1 MSEANLNGGVPSIDP
16 DGDDANQL
24 MDIPEDLPL
33 LPVRDVVVFPYMILP
48 LFVGRDKSVEA
59 VEQALQGNR
68 MIFLATQK
76 ELSIEDPEEDDLYE
90 MGTVAL
96 IMRMLKLPDGRV
108 KILVQGLSRARRL
121 KMTTMAPCLRAEVDN
136 LEETPVSGDD
146 FEAEA
151 HMRAV
156 REKLEQVINLGKAI
170 STDIMMVLESVEDNG
185 RLADI
190 VAANLNLKVADA
202 IEILTEVESKPRLEL
217 VHTLLDRELQ
227 VLTVQEKIKS
237 AAKDEMTKSQ
247 REYFLR
253 QQMKAIQEELGLT
266 DEHGEEI
273 EELRERIE
281 KTKMSKDTREVALKE
296 LKRLRDMS
304 PSSAEAGVIR
314 TYIEWLVDVPWK
326 KTTRD
331 RLDLIQAKEVLD
343 EDHYYLE
350 KVKERI
356 LEHLAVKKLKPST
369 KGPILCFVGPPG
381 VGKTSLG
388 KSIARAMGRKFARI
402 SLGGVRDEAEI
413 RGHRRTYVGAMPGRI
428 IQGLKRVGVAN
439 PVFMLDEIDKLGQD
453 FRGDPSS
460 ALLEVLDPA
469 QNDSFEDHYLNVAYD
484 LSKVMFICTANLAD
498 PIPHALLDRMEMIRL
513 AGYTREE
520 KLKIGARY
528 IVPRQMAEQGIN
540 EDYIRFT
547 EEALGTVVD
556 QYTREAGLR
565 NFEREVANICR
576 KVARKIAEGK
586 VKTYNIGKR
595 NVSTFLGPP
604 RFLRETESAVDQVG
618 VANGLA
624 WTQAGGE
631 ILHIEVGTM
640 KGAGKLTL
648 TGQLGDVMKESA
660 VAALTWVRA
669 NVEEFGGDD
678 KYFEKKDIHIH
689 VPAGAIPKDGP
700 SAGITIAT
708 ALMSMCTGRMVDH
721 SVAMTGEITLRGRV
735 LPIGGVKEKCLAA
748 MRAGVKTVIM
758 PERNEKDA
766 KDLPVKARKALEL
779 HFATD
784 MEDVLKIVLKPKA
797 KTKAPRRA
805 PAKKV
810 ARGSAAKQPARQSAK
825 GA

>member
-1 MSEANLNGGVPSIDP
+1 MSEANLKGVVPSIDP
-16 DGDDANQL
+16 DGNGTTQL
-24 MDIPEDLPL
+24 LDITEDLPL
-33 LPVRDVVVFPYMILP
+33 LPARDVVGLPYMILP

-68 MIFLATQK
+68 MIFLSTQK
-76 ELSIEDPEEDDLYE
+76 DLSTEEPEEDDLYE

-121 KMTTMAPCLRAEVDN
+121 KMTSASPCLRAEVQN
-136 LEETPVSGDD
+136 IEEVPTSGDD
-146 FEAEA
+146 LEAEA
-151 HMRAV
+151 MMRAV
-156 REKLEQVINLGKAI
+156 REKLEEVINLGKAI
-170 STDIMMVLESVEDNG
+170 STDIMMVLESVEDTG
-185 RLADI
+185 RLSDI

-202 IEILTEVESKPRLEL
+202 IDILAEVGPKSRLEL
-217 VHTLLDRELQ
+217 VHSFLDRELQ
-227 VLTVQEKIKS
+227 VLTVQAKIKS

-253 QQMKAIQEELGLT
+253 QQMKAIQEELGIS

-281 KTKMSKDTREVALKE
+281 KTKMSKETREVALKE
-296 LKRLRDMS
+296 LKRLADLS
-304 PSSAEAGVIR
+304 PSSAESGVIR
-314 TYIEWLVDVPWK
+314 NYIEWLVEVPWK

-331 RLDLIQAKEVLD
+331 RLDLVRAKEVLD

-402 SLGGVRDEAEI
+402 SLGGVKDEAEI

-484 LSKVMFICTANLAD
+484 LSKVMFICTANFAD
-498 PIPHALLDRMEMIRL
+498 PIPPALRDRMEVIRL

-520 KLKIGARY
+520 KLKIGKRY
-528 IVPRQMAEQGIN
+528 IVPRQMTEQGIN
-540 EDYIRFT
+540 ADYIRFT
-547 EEALGTVVD
+547 DEALGTVID

-595 NVSTFLGPP
+595 NVATFLGPP
-604 RFLRETESAVDQVG
+604 RLLRELESQVDQIG

-631 ILHIEVGTM
+631 ILHIEVGAM
-640 KGAGKLTL
+640 KGGGKLTL

-660 VAALTWVRA
+660 QAALTWVRSNA
-669 NVEEFGGDD
+669 ENFGGDD
-678 KYFEKKDIHIH
+678 KFFEKKDIHIH

-700 SAGITIAT
+700 SAGITIAV
-708 ALMSMCTGRMVDH
+708 ALLSMCTGRMIDH
-721 SVAMTGEITLRGRV
+721 TVAMTGEITLRGRV

-748 MRAGVKTVIM
+748 MRAGVKTVVM
-758 PERNEKDA
+758 PAQNEQDSKE
-766 KDLPVKARKALEL
+766 LPAKARKALEL
-779 HFATD
+779 HFAST
-784 MEDVLKIVLKPKA
+784 MEEVVKIALKAKPKA
-797 KTKAPRRA
+797 KAAKRA
-805 PAKKV
+805 PAKK
-810 ARGSAAKQPARQSAK
+810 AAAKKPASKQATK